1 MQRAAELQARR
12 RTELEAKLEALRGAV
27 PRAQDLAEV
36 LAEAALAANE
46 RVAVLGTALD
56 GDRAAG
62 EKLAQD
68 LRGHATQEAQLQASL
83 REQGEMVTTAEV
95 RAQRSRDMHAEAA
108 SVTTE
113 LSEALGRPV
122 EAATELLDDPRR
134 EEIAAALARIARRR
148 ELLGPINPL
157 AQDEYAEA
165 LAHVEELEAQ
175 RDDLE
180 GALKELGDLIKEID
194 KTIRTSFEETFA
206 KTSAHF
212 EELIQR
218 LFPGGTGKLML
229 VADDKPKVAPA
240 LTSAGADA
248 AEVQAAAD
256 AAEDAMPEDPDD
268 AQDATEIEYGVEIKV
283 QLPGSKSGRVL
294 TLLSGGER
302 SLVALAFLFSIF
314 LTKPCPFY
322 IFDEA
327 EAALD
332 DVNIDR
338 LVALLREHSESS
350 QFIVITHQK
359 RTMDAADCLYGV
371 SMGKDGISKVITR
384 RMTGRET
391 EHGDLVVA

>member
-1 MQRAAELQARR
+1 
-12 RTELEAKLEALRGAV
+12 
-27 PRAQDLAEV
+27 
-36 LAEAALAANE
+36 
-46 RVAVLGTALD
+46 
-56 GDRAAG
+56 
-62 EKLAQD
+62 
-68 LRGHATQEAQLQASL
+68 
-83 REQGEMVTTAEV
+83 
-95 RAQRSRDMHAEAA
+95 MHAEAA

-113 LSEALGRPV
+113 LAEALGRPV
-122 EAATELLDDPRR
+122 EAATALLDEPRR

-180 GALKELGDLIKEID
+180 AALKELGSLIKEID

-206 KTSAHF
+206 STSAHF

-218 LFPGGTGKLML
+218 LFPGGTGKLEL
-229 VADDKPKVAPA
+229 VADDKPKVTPA

-256 AAEDAMPEDPDD
+256 AAEDEMPEDPDA
-268 AQDATEIEYGVEIKV
+268 AQDKSEIEYGVEIKV

-302 SLVALAFLFSIF
+302 SLVALAFLFSVF

-338 LVALLREHSESS
+338 LVALLREHSDNS

-371 SMGKDGISKVITR
+371 SMGPDGISKVITR

-391 EHGDLVVA
+391 EHSELIVA